1 MRCRLATSF
10 ALWAVMTVLVA
21 GAAVVSCSR
30 QPEPAGK
37 KPPNPSQ
44 AAPSLAHVKAEWPQL
59 VVDVVEAARSG
70 ASLTIR
76 FRFTN
81 AGPGAFDFGDRFASE
96 PADRDSLADVALLE
110 PSGLRKYF
118 VLRDRSNRPA
128 CSTGLSPLRPGETR
142 ELFVRF
148 PAPPPGASRI
158 TILVPHVPEIRD
170 VPVGNRDQMPGTG
183 V

>member
-1 MRCRLATSF
+1 MRTFWRVLAVF
-10 ALWAVMTVLVA
+10 VA

-30 QPEPAGK
+30 QPEAAGK
-37 KPPNPSQ
+37 KLPNPPQ
-44 AAPSLAHVKAEWPQL
+44 AARALAHVKAEWPQL
-59 VVDVVEAARSG
+59 AVDVVEASRSG

-81 AGPGAFDFGDRFASE
+81 AGPGAFDFGDRFASD
-96 PADRDSLADVALLE
+96 PADRDSLADVALLD

-128 CSTGLSPLRPGETR
+128 CSTEPSPLRPGESR

-148 PAPPPGASRI
+148 PTPPPGVSRI
-158 TILVPHVPEIRD
+158 TILVPHAPEIRD
-170 VPVGNRDQMPGTG
+170 VPIGGSDQTPGTG